1 MKKYLLIIFSIMLIY
16 SKSYSSNQVEIYG
29 IISIP
34 ITEEIIIEK
43 LNEHIYT
50 YDGLVVYLCYM
61 LKYNE
66 QNYPL
71 QIYLRPR
78 NEINIEQIKKYTNIN
93 SVLNFQASF
102 GQGDVYKFII
112 KRERG
117 MVEEFNVG
125 NKTIIKFISEWGSEY
140 SRDILAYNFD
150 LTNNRV
156 FDSCLIQMIN
166 LWPDTKN
173 FPAEYGLDFI
183 NKLIEKNDERV
194 IFYKIIDNIVK
205 NIKIYDSKEIY
216 GRAKVKNLRLREGQN
231 LKSNTVRLLNEDEKL
246 IILEKGNEEII
257 DNNRG
262 FWIKVKTE
270 KNEIGWCFDYYIEY

>member
-1 MKKYLLIIFSIMLIY
+1 MKKYLLIIFSTMLIY

-34 ITEEIIIEK
+34 ITQEIIIEK
-43 LNEHIYT
+43 LYESIYT
-50 YDGLVVYLCYM
+50 YEGLVVCLGYK
-61 LKYNE
+61 LKYNK

-71 QIYLRPR
+71 RIFLRPK
-78 NEINIEQIKKYTNIN
+78 NEINIEQIKKYTNVN
-93 SVLNFQASF
+93 SIHNYSASF
-102 GQGDVYKFII
+102 GQGNVYEIMI
-112 KRERG
+112 KRERE
-117 MVEEFNVG
+117 MVEEFSVG
-125 NKTIIKFISEWGSEY
+125 NKIIIKFISEWGSEY
-140 SRDILAYNFD
+140 SRDILVYNFD
-150 LTNNRV
+150 LTNNSV

-166 LWPDTKN
+166 LWPDTEK

-183 NKLIEKNDERV
+183 NKLIEKNDKRV
-194 IFYKIIDNIVK
+194 IIYRIIDNIVK

-216 GRAKVKNLRLREGQN
+216 ARAKVKNLTLREGQS
-231 LKSNTVRLLNEDEKL
+231 LKSNTIRLLNEDEKV

-270 KNEIGWCFDYYIEY
+270 KNEVGWCFDYYMEY